1 MAYIL
6 MVEDD
11 VDFAETVA
19 TVLTAQ
25 GNEVQT
31 LSETGGV
38 LDSLRQRRPDLI
50 ILDVMFPEDPSAGF
64 RLARTLHGAESE
76 FKEVPILMMTAVNTR
91 FPLGFGPD
99 DRDEAWMPVSDFLEK
114 PVDLGLLEKK
124 VNALLARASE

>member
-11 VDFAETVA
+11 LDFAETVA

-31 LSETGGV
+31 LSETGAV
-38 LDSLRQRRPDLI
+38 LDSVRQRRPDLI
-50 ILDVMFPEDPSAGF
+50 VLDVMFPEDPSAGF
-64 RLARTLHGAESE
+64 RLARTLHGPESE
-76 FKEVPILMMTAVNTR
+76 YKNVPILMLTAVNTR

-114 PVDLGLLEKK
+114 PVDFGLLEKK
-124 VNALLARASE
+124 VNDLLARANA